1 MNITIVG
8 RKCTPRENFKE
19 RAEEKLRKVEKF
31 FGPDAT
37 AKITA
42 TVEKNQKICEVTL
55 TKKSMIF
62 RAQERSD
69 DLEDALDMCV
79 DSLVR
84 QIRKNKTRIEK
95 KLRDVSFDDILAA
108 MDVDEEENLDV
119 VRTKTVVL
127 KPETVDEAILQMNL
141 IGHMFYMFRNAE
153 TDNVCVVY
161 RGLPVERHHGFSHAR
176 GRIHRRAEGPED
188 VRRPHGIGT
197 DAEEGRKARRKLSLR
212 CLRDC
217 A

>member
-1 MNITIVG
+1 MNITIIG
-8 RKCTPRENFKE
+8 RKCTPREDFKE
-19 RAEEKLRKVEKF
+19 RAGNKLRKVEKF

-55 TKKSMIF
+55 IKKSMIF

-79 DSLVR
+79 DSLIR

-95 KLRDVSFDDILAA
+95 KLRDVSFDDVLAE
-108 MDVDEEENLDV
+108 DFEEDELEV
-119 VRTKTVVL
+119 VRSKTVVL

-141 IGHMFYMFRNAE
+141 LGHMFYMFRNAE
-153 TDNVCVVY
+153 TDDICVVY
-161 RGLPVERHHGFSHAR
+161 KRNDGGYGLIEPDYE
-176 GRIHRRAEGPED
+176 
-188 VRRPHGIGT
+188 
-197 DAEEGRKARRKLSLR
+197 
-212 CLRDC
+212 
-217 A
+217 

>member
-1 MNITIVG
+1 MCIYATILLDKQILFIRFYSKGDVVVNITIVG

-42 TVEKNQKICEVTL
+42 TVEKNQKICEITL

-95 KLRDVSFDDILAA
+95 KLRDVSFDDILAN
-108 MDVDEEENLDV
+108 MDVEEEEIEV
-119 VRTKTVVL
+119 VRTKTVIL

-161 RGLPVERHHGFSHAR
+161 RRNDGGYGLIEPDFE
-176 GRIHRRAEGPED
+176 
-188 VRRPHGIGT
+188 
-197 DAEEGRKARRKLSLR
+197 
-212 CLRDC
+212 
-217 A
+217 

>member
-1 MNITIVG
+1 MNITIIG

-19 RAEEKLRKVEKF
+19 RAEAKLRKVEKF

-79 DSLVR
+79 DSLIR

-95 KLRDVSFDDILAA
+95 KLRDVSFDDVLAE
-108 MDVDEEENLDV
+108 DYDEEEIEV

-141 IGHMFYMFRNAE
+141 LGHMFYMFRNAE
-153 TDNVCVVY
+153 TDDICVVY
-161 RGLPVERHHGFSHAR
+161 RRNDGGYGLIEPDYE
-176 GRIHRRAEGPED
+176 
-188 VRRPHGIGT
+188 
-197 DAEEGRKARRKLSLR
+197 
-212 CLRDC
+212 
-217 A
+217 

>member
-1 MNITIVG
+1 MCLYAKMKLEKVLIFFLIQCKGDVVVNITIVG

-42 TVEKNQKICEVTL
+42 TVEKNQKICEITL
-55 TKKSMIF
+55 IKKSMIF

-79 DSLVR
+79 DSLIR

-95 KLRDVSFDDILAA
+95 KLRDVSFDDVLAE
-108 MDVDEEENLDV
+108 DFEEEELEV

-141 IGHMFYMFRNAE
+141 LGHMFYMFRNAE
-153 TDNVCVVY
+153 TDDICVVY
-161 RGLPVERHHGFSHAR
+161 KRNDGGYGLIEPDYE
-176 GRIHRRAEGPED
+176 
-188 VRRPHGIGT
+188 
-197 DAEEGRKARRKLSLR
+197 
-212 CLRDC
+212 
-217 A
+217 

>member
-42 TVEKNQKICEVTL
+42 TVEKNQKICEITL
-55 TKKSMIF
+55 IKKSMIF

-79 DSLVR
+79 DSLIR

-95 KLRDVSFDDILAA
+95 KLRDVSFDDVLAE
-108 MDVDEEENLDV
+108 DFEEEELEV

-141 IGHMFYMFRNAE
+141 LGHMFYMFRNAE
-153 TDNVCVVY
+153 TDDICVVY
-161 RGLPVERHHGFSHAR
+161 KRNDGGYGLIEPDYE
-176 GRIHRRAEGPED
+176 
-188 VRRPHGIGT
+188 
-197 DAEEGRKARRKLSLR
+197 
-212 CLRDC
+212 
-217 A
+217 

>member
-1 MNITIVG
+1 VNITIVG
-8 RKCTPRENFKE
+8 RKCTPREDFKE
-19 RAEEKLRKVEKF
+19 RAEMKLCKVEKF

-42 TVEKNQKICEVTL
+42 TVEKNQKICEITL

-79 DSLVR
+79 DSLIR

-95 KLRDVSFDDILAA
+95 KLRDVSFDDVLAEA
-108 MDVDEEENLDV
+108 YEEEELEV
-119 VRTKTVVL
+119 VRSKTVVL

-141 IGHMFYMFRNAE
+141 LGHMFYMFRNAE
-153 TDNVCVVY
+153 TDDICVVY
-161 RGLPVERHHGFSHAR
+161 KRNDGGYGLIEP
-176 GRIHRRAEGPED
+176 
-188 VRRPHGIGT
+188 
-197 DAEEGRKARRKLSLR
+197 
-212 CLRDC
+212 DC
-217 A
+217 E

>member
-95 KLRDVSFDDILAA
+95 KLRDVSFDEVLY
-108 MDVDEEENLDV
+108 DVTDEDEIEV

-127 KPETVDEAILQMNL
+127 KPETVEEAILQMNL
-141 IGHMFYMFRNAE
+141 LGHEFFMFKDEASGKVSVIYKRK
-153 TDNVCVVY
+153 DGDY
-161 RGLPVERHHGFSHAR
+161 GLLE
-176 GRIHRRAEGPED
+176 PED
-188 VRRPHGIGT
+188 
-197 DAEEGRKARRKLSLR
+197 E
-212 CLRDC
+212 
-217 A
+217 